1 MPAASGDADLIAFGR
16 SFIAN
21 PELVERL
28 RHDWALHRSD
38 RATFYGGDARGYTDD
53 PFHDSQGPC
62 GQGV

>member
-1 MPAASGDADLIAFGR
+1 MIGFGR

-38 RATFYGGDARGYTDD
+38 RATFYDADARGYTDY
-53 PFHDSQGPC
+53 PFHDSLGPC